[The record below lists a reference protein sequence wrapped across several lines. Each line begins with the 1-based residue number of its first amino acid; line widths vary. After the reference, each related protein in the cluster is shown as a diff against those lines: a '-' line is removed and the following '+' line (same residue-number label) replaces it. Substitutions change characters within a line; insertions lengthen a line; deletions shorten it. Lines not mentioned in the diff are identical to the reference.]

1 MLRCRYPAVS
11 AANPGD
17 TLWGNLSQDEAS
29 QCTELLEGPMIGN
42 GPVVVREL
50 HGAVEEN
57 NPFSRVR
64 PGKERR
70 QRLPKAH
77 HFSGNFAIGFVAGG
91 HGAIVA
97 ALRPFHLLAL
107 KRKSTVKLSAWHRR
121 QVFE

>member
-17 TLWGNLSQDEAS
+17 TLGSNLSQDKAG
-29 QCTELLEGPMIGN
+29 QRTEFFEGPMIGN

-57 NPFSRVR
+57 NPFTRMG
-64 PGKERR
+64 PGEERR
-70 QRLPKAH
+70 QRLPEAH
-77 HFSGNFAIGFVAGG
+77 HFDGNFAIGFVAGG

-97 ALRPFHLLAL
+97 ALRPFHLQPLN
-107 KRKSTVKLSAWHRR
+107 RTRHRTH
-121 QVFE
+121 